1 MVVVG
6 GGLAGGGEGGGVE
19 VGGRGRGGHLQG
31 ILEATWLRESA
42 LMLYHLQADG
52 SGIDK
57 ERVVVMQQKVVD
69 RLKRVT
75 KGRRFT
81 NFQYHY
87 YYRGGRRW
95 SSGQVLQKVHVE
107 LVTAVEALPAHRA
120 SQVEVALALA
130 SVADHVVGER
140 EHLAAVPALEAAAG
154 QFPRT
159 VPQGQCRWLEG
170 HAGWG
175 LVRHTQWQVRSHCGA
190 ENTSVSVKHSRCGQ
204 AIITE
209 QKTPVS
215 A

>member
-1 MVVVG
+1 M
-6 GGLAGGGEGGGVE
+6 
-19 VGGRGRGGHLQG
+19 QG

-42 LMLYHLQADG
+42 LMQADG

-81 NFQYHY
+81 NFHYY

-120 SQVEVALALA
+120 PQVEVALALA

-209 QKTPVS
+209 QKTPLS